1 MEAKHKKITVIG
13 MGRTGIAAANFLAR
27 RGARVTLIDQKKAP
41 LETQVHLDAKVTALF
56 EQSIPP
62 ADSELIV
69 LSPGVD
75 INSSFLDKARQRETE
90 IISEIELAYRFN
102 QTPIIAITG
111 TNGKTTTTTLL
122 GRILQEAGKKSVTGG
137 NIGTPFISL
146 VDGESRDFV
155 VLEIS
160 SFQLEGISQFRPK
173 IAVILNLSPDHL
185 DRHQTMAQY
194 AALKRKITTNQNQ
207 DDLLILNA
215 DDPQTR
221 DLGRGARARQ
231 IFFST
236 QKEVR
241 EGAFLR
247 DGIITVRLNDSERE
261 ICAVERLKPVMQWQM
276 ENILAATTAA
286 SLAGA
291 DAPAIAKSIR
301 TFPGLEHRM
310 EWIRNLQGIDFVND
324 SKGTNIGST
333 QKSLNS
339 FQRPII
345 LILGGRD
352 KGADFS
358 PLSPLIKAKVKHLIL
373 IGEAKA
379 KIKQILNGSTPWEEA
394 DTLETAVKRAWAQAA
409 SGDVVLLSPA
419 CASFDMFR
427 DYEDRGRQFRTLV
440 NLLS

>member
-1 MEAKHKKITVIG
+1 MEVKHKKITVIG
-13 MGRTGIAAANFLAR
+13 MGRTGVAAANFLAN
-27 RGARVTLIDQKKAP
+27 RGARVTLIDQKKGP
-41 LETQVHLDAKVTALF
+41 LETPAPLDAAVTALF
-56 EQSIPP
+56 EMSIPP

-75 INSSFLDKARQRETE
+75 IQSPFLDKAHRQGIE

-102 QTPIIAITG
+102 ETPVIAITG

-122 GRILQEAGKKSVTGG
+122 GKILREAGKTCVTGG

-146 VDGESRDFV
+146 VGGDSADYV
-155 VLEIS
+155 VLEVS
-160 SFQLEGISQFRPK
+160 SFQLEGVNRFRPK
-173 IAVILNLSPDHL
+173 IAAILNLSPDHL
-185 DRHQTMAQY
+185 DRHQTMAHY
-194 AALKRKITTNQNQ
+194 AALKRKIAANQNP
-207 DDLLILNA
+207 DDFLILNA
-215 DDPQTR
+215 DDPQTA
-221 DLGRGARARQ
+221 DLGRGLRARR

-247 DGIITVRLNDSERE
+247 HGVITVRLNGGERE
-261 ICAVERLKPVMQWQM
+261 VCPVEQLQPVMQWQL
-276 ENILAATTAA
+276 ENILAAATAA

-291 DAPAIAKSIR
+291 GATAIAKSICA
-301 TFPGLEHRM
+301 FPGLEHRM
-310 EWIRNLQGIDFVND
+310 EWVRNLRGIDFVND

-339 FQRPII
+339 FQRPIV

-358 PLSPLIKAKVKHLIL
+358 PLSPLIKTKVKHLIL
-373 IGEAKA
+373 IGEAKS
-379 KIKQILNGSTPWEEA
+379 KIKQMLNGSTPWEEA
-394 DTLETAVKRAWAQAA
+394 DTLETAVNRACSQAA

-440 NLLS
+440 KRLS